1 MPASVVDASALGAV
15 AFGEP
20 TAEEVAGRLAGAEL
34 YAPTLLAYELTSIAR
49 KKATRYPDQR
59 AAITWAL
66 EQALRL
72 DIQRVDVDQ
81 PAVLELALEAGL
93 TSYDAAYLW
102 LARRLGAS
110 LVTLD
115 AALDAVAGSSG
126 G

>member
-20 TAEEVAGRLAGAEL
+20 TAEEVAGRLAGVEL

-49 KKATRYPDQR
+49 KKATLYPDRR

-72 DIQRVDVDQ
+72 DVQRVDVDQ
-81 PAVLELALEAGL
+81 PAVLDLALEAGL

-115 AALDAVAGSSG
+115 AELEAAERG
-126 G
+126 GR